1 MGVEQSGSVTPGH
14 LVRWVTDNVVAD
26 GGVAQKVIASL
37 FGANFNDT
45 SDQPILIPPTITAF
59 QLTGIL
65 VTNASL
71 SLTTAAGGFYPQ
83 PSKAGTAIVAAGQVY
98 SSLTDANHLLG
109 CTLAGAVATTRYS
122 VNNLPNG
129 YIYFS
134 LTTPQGANATADIFI
149 LGTDL
154 SP

>member
-1 MGVEQSGSVTPGH
+1 MIEQSGNVTPGH
-14 LVRWVTDNVVAD
+14 LVRWTTDGVVQD
-26 GGVAQKVIASL
+26 GGVAQKVIAAL
-37 FGANFNDT
+37 FGASFNET
-45 SDQPILIPPTITAF
+45 SDQPILIPSTITAF
-59 QLTGIL
+59 QITGIL

-98 SSLTDANHLLG
+98 SSLTDANHLLS
-109 CTLAGAVATTRYS
+109 CTLAGSVATTRYS
-122 VNNLPNG
+122 SANLPNG

-134 LTTPQGANATADIFI
+134 LTTAQGANATADIYI